1 MNARSVVRW
10 TTPLTLAVVG
20 EKPNPSWR
28 TWAVPVTARPSRLAV
43 KVNVTVVFAGR
54 LKAEYSTRAMPR
66 LSVVALEAV
75 RLPSV
80 SGSEDTLTVT
90 PNRGAPLSVTIAN
103 TPVVWLAG
111 RSNQSESPS
120 TTYTGAGPGAGGVE
134 KTRTAETDATTA
146 MAITIA
152 ATVSSFFR
160 SIHGPPGS
168 SGPSEG
174 GSSFGA
180 SGSAPFRGLR
190 ARRIRIPTTAAAA
203 TPIPPALART
213 RTFDGPGA
221 TTRVNSADWTVDP
234 FRSSAVNRYVCE
246 PAAKVSAARNTA
258 PVSFAPP
265 TYWSGIEA
273 PSSTTSTAGASPSG
287 SRYRTWNRKT
297 VRSSPC
303 AGSTEDSRRTG
314 ARFWGG
320 GGGDRTTSYSSTNG
334 AEVAKPS
341 NAVARIVTFCSFV
354 TVNEVPD

>member
-75 RLPSV
+75 RVPSV

-120 TTYTGAGPGAGGVE
+120 TTYTWAGPVAGGVE

-146 MAITIA
+146 MAITMA

-160 SIHGPPGS
+160 SIHGPPGFS
-168 SGPSEG
+168 RPSAG
-174 GSSFGA
+174 FSSFGA
-180 SGSAPFRGLR
+180 SGSPPFCGRR
-190 ARRIRIPTTAAAA
+190 ARSARTPIAAAA
-203 TPIPPALART
+203 AMPAPPTPAMRT
-213 RTFDGPGA
+213 TLDGPG
-221 TTRVNSADWTVDP
+221 
-234 FRSSAVNRYVCE
+234 C
-246 PAAKVSAARNTA
+246 
-258 PVSFAPP
+258 
-265 TYWSGIEA
+265 
-273 PSSTTSTAGASPSG
+273 
-287 SRYRTWNRKT
+287 
-297 VRSSPC
+297 
-303 AGSTEDSRRTG
+303 
-314 ARFWGG
+314 
-320 GGGDRTTSYSSTNG
+320 
-334 AEVAKPS
+334 
-341 NAVARIVTFCSFV
+341 
-354 TVNEVPD
+354 